1 MGHIREFNLL
11 NKKELNYHDSKRT
24 GKFSRREFLINLGVA
39 SGGLI
44 SLGGWLVKTVDA
56 QEKATY
62 GLIVVDFNKCT
73 GCRTCEAVCSQ
84 VNKKVTIN
92 GEELLGLGN
101 PHFSNVRVMYFN
113 PPVDVPNRCVQC
125 SDAPCIEACP
135 VSPDPKTGRKAL
147 YRDEKTLAI
156 KTDYDRCI
164 GCGSC
169 AQACTEGRVGAI
181 IMNPDTNKPEGICNL
196 CEGDPA
202 CVKHCPFGALSYIE
216 DGLDGRH
223 YAFSPEKIAQ
233 QLTTLWYYNQK

>member
-1 MGHIREFNLL
+1 MGHNRGFDLL
-11 NKKELNYHDSKRT
+11 NKKELSDHDSKEVEN
-24 GKFSRREFLINLGVA
+24 FSRREFLQTIGVG

-44 SLGGWLVKTVDA
+44 TFGVWLVKTVDA
-56 QEKATY
+56 QEKVTY

-84 VNKKVTIN
+84 VNNKVTIN
-92 GEELLGLGN
+92 GEELPGLGN

-113 PPVDVPNRCVQC
+113 PPVDIPNRCVQC

-135 VSPDPKTGRKAL
+135 VPPDPKTGRKAL

-156 KTDYDRCI
+156 KTDHDRCI

-169 AQACTEGRVGAI
+169 ARACAEGRVGAI

-202 CVKHCPFGALSYIE
+202 CVKYCPFGALSYIE
-216 DGLDGRH
+216 GGLDGRH
-223 YAFSPEKIAQ
+223 YAFSPEKIAE
-233 QLTTLWYYNQK
+233 QLATLWYYKQK